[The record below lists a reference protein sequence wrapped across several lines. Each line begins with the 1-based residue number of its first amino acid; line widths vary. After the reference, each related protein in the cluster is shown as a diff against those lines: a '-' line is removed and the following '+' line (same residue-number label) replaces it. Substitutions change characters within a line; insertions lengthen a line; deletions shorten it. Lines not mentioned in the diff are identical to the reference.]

1 MKILKPNF
9 EKRGGIIPVI
19 VQDVNSGIVL
29 MLAYTNEECFLE
41 TMRTGDA
48 VYYST
53 SRQERWKKGETSGNT
68 QRVRYVYIDC
78 DEDAL
83 IYKVEQKG
91 EGACH
96 TGAVSCFYRTIG
108 GNKGYSGGPI
118 INPGEQLFIEM
129 PVVKIGWM
137 VVDQLSI

>member
-1 MKILKPNF
+1 MKILKPDF
-9 EKRGGIIPVI
+9 AKRGGVIPVI

-41 TMRTGDA
+41 TIASGDA

-68 QRVRYVYIDC
+68 QRVRYMYIDC
-78 DEDAL
+78 DNDAL

-96 TGAVSCFYRTIG
+96 TGALSCFFRTIG

-118 INPGEQLFIEM
+118 MKYDESSFFQM
-129 PVVKIGWM
+129 PVVRIGWL
-137 VVDQLSI
+137 VVDQMSV